1 MQVSRPWCGRSS
13 EGRKTGM
20 ESRRKNKLDV
30 AVDCMA
36 ETKVRGSKKVTQ
48 MHCGN
53 SLLDPSTFGSSQ
65 TGTRTCHEPLG

>member
-1 MQVSRPWCGRSS
+1 
-13 EGRKTGM
+13 M